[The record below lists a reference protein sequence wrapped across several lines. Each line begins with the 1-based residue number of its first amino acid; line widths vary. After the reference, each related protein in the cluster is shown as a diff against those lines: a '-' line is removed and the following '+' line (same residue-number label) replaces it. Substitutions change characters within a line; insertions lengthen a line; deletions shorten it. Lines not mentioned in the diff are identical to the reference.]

1 MDGSRR
7 PKGRLRDV
15 HPEDEDE
22 GVDSSQVA
30 SSSRIPAPPSQLPP
44 KRLGVPPP
52 PSFGPPSAAKRS
64 TSKLAFEA
72 GEAPGQAPRR
82 KRKGKRQRATPLLGK
97 TKAPTGLESD
107 SSEEP
112 EEDSSKVQ
120 ETGFFQT
127 LWQGATAAIGVVRYV
142 SQFCLYLGIDVAAEP
157 DLITEVDDYLKR
169 PLPEGWS
176 THQTGEDCEYGAGYT
191 YFMNASTG
199 KTQWTRPDE
208 DEFLQHLRSKM
219 KRKPT
224 AGSRLFFA
232 EFRDRNRREKW
243 AALEDQ
249 IDHLSGMRPLL
260 RALPEGSAEPAHA
273 SSSIF
278 HVVLYNRFPVLYPA
292 VVEGFASYFGLGSV
306 AQFAAAELRHFWVA
320 KAVFVD
326 QGAGTVLLA
335 YPLNI
340 FVYWKG
346 FCQDIGVSRPTEPTE
361 PEEKIFPTA
370 AGNAKKQTRA
380 AYSFAAG
387 ARAARAVGC
396 MWTPCAMRL
405 EESAEMVPHSDLA
418 PPEPPMGPATP
429 KAPPTPK
436 QEVEGK
442 ETPRQEAAES
452 GESDPDAG
460 EKETPEEEESTLLH
474 PEADSGEADAAVA
487 AAAAAAEAAAEAAE
501 AAEAAP
507 SPEAAVSSKEAEKT
521 LLPEAPEAEALAETV
536 DQPQLEEDESTLPQP
551 EAEPVEAADAASPM
565 EEAVSA
571 EASPTPVPEH
581 AEPAEPSVE
590 ATSAE
595 GPTEEAP
602 AEVPEVPSSP
612 RSSSLFSLAE
622 QLQLQQ
628 GDEPRRIVE
637 ILEELERIPVT
648 VELLRQTQLGV
659 ISQPFKDHDDA
670 DVRKVAKRLRRSWK
684 DLIAATAEA
693 NEAPMPPAEEVSMP
707 DTAVAPEAQH
717 GMVPPE
723 KEEELT
729 VEEEAD
735 KLLKE
740 MEEINTKMD
749 SPKLQ
754 RKVGGTEDATELFG
768 STPREPQLEH
778 VGAPK
783 HLFRPSSASSAAPR
797 RHSAVQ
803 DADEV
808 FGKSPRDGA
817 WETPEHV
824 GAPKHLLRP
833 TSAQARR
840 PSLEEVLSGSA
851 PPAKGTF
858 ARAATLSLNPLP
870 PTPLP
875 STAAPPPPKQLP
887 KAPAPP
893 KQLPAAKQAPQLPA
907 PKALPAMPAKAE
919 KVLPKAEAE
928 MEQKVSEAAPAP
940 EPPTVGELAPEP
952 PKVAEAPTTPP
963 KVSEPSPVQSAQP
976 AEPAVSMAPR
986 VMALLPPAPLPPA
999 PAPAPASAPPPPPKT
1014 GSPSRKKPSM
1024 APLPP
1029 VPEIE
1034 QAQAEQ
1040 EASSESSEELL
1051 PETPVAKHAA
1061 QAAPAPPT
1069 AAGYPKMAEA
1079 PAAPGGGAGYPQ
1091 GELPARPQ
1099 PQMNAGLP
1107 SAARRQRAELVSN
1120 LQYLCRLFL
1129 ETREQLYAAH
1139 EGTETEAI
1147 DSIPTGRDLT
1157 SPELP
1162 ERLQTQSIV
1171 EELEVV
1177 GTRFHYQLQRG
1188 RGPNSGWISSKLKG
1202 RPLLVRADV
1211 RDTGKHL
1218 GNNAPIPELLYVQ
1231 GSEKHGTLR
1240 EVQGTLDDLEQGV
1253 LKHLEGNPS
1262 AASKQFQGLLED
1274 MLFLAWRRENRQ
1286 RVLLFLGKQLEFC
1299 SKKPQLKEAARII
1312 CEELC
1317 LVSWASSM
1325 VDVEYYSFRDE
1336 QSPLV
1341 LLCGFGGSHL
1351 DDLQPAIEH
1360 WTEKGFGVLAF
1371 GPARLG
1377 REDMLDLI
1385 HAKLLE
1391 LSRGR
1396 SVFVHLFSDGGFGFA
1411 RALLSMWDES
1421 WRKQQTQEDPHLALK
1436 CIICDGA
1443 GLLPHEDVPIDPT
1456 DESPVEPLQPEATGN
1471 SEALKQMT
1479 FTALAFFTGCGLN
1492 MLMNFGA
1499 CQAFHEEPANSFGKT
1514 LVESA
1519 NSGQLAG
1526 KLSSAPRG
1534 PLLGIWRL
1542 LREVPVLL
1550 IASKGDRVV
1559 PLERSLSLVT
1569 WFRKLPERQLVQGQR
1584 WKETSILEEDGMAV
1598 HTLIL
1603 EKALHCKAMTSHAVE
1618 YWEAVD
1624 DLANCDGL
1632 REELDAVRFRRL
1644 LEETLGQSHG
1654 AMPKPLIRLLRSFG
1668 RRALYG
1674 RRRSPY
1680 GRRAFAQFQQA
1691 CTGQGPKGFVLGAV
1705 PQILR
1710 LMDRLVDE
1718 GRRTMPDAVEDGGDD
1733 PWLDGMP
1740 EETEK
1745 GRGLPDWEKLDG
1757 ILSEPQ
1763 NLESLQ
1769 AEADAF
1775 LAETSMPKP
1784 LCLSKAE
1791 RAETTAEPPDSGSF
1805 APRGRRPATAVP
1817 GDDGAD
1823 AKQGR
1828 RLFASVG
1835 PYYSCDPE
1843 LLLKVAK
1850 APLPNLDTLVRFL
1863 RGDRIRVVSMGTCD
1877 GQRDFSM
1884 TFSSRI

>member
-1 MDGSRR
+1 
-7 PKGRLRDV
+7 
-15 HPEDEDE
+15 
-22 GVDSSQVA
+22 
-30 SSSRIPAPPSQLPP
+30 
-44 KRLGVPPP
+44 
-52 PSFGPPSAAKRS
+52 
-64 TSKLAFEA
+64 
-72 GEAPGQAPRR
+72 
-82 KRKGKRQRATPLLGK
+82 
-97 TKAPTGLESD
+97 
-107 SSEEP
+107 
-112 EEDSSKVQ
+112 
-120 ETGFFQT
+120 
-127 LWQGATAAIGVVRYV
+127 
-142 SQFCLYLGIDVAAEP
+142 
-157 DLITEVDDYLKR
+157 
-169 PLPEGWS
+169 
-176 THQTGEDCEYGAGYT
+176 
-191 YFMNASTG
+191 
-199 KTQWTRPDE
+199 
-208 DEFLQHLRSKM
+208 
-219 KRKPT
+219 
-224 AGSRLFFA
+224 
-232 EFRDRNRREKW
+232 
-243 AALEDQ
+243 
-249 IDHLSGMRPLL
+249 
-260 RALPEGSAEPAHA
+260 
-273 SSSIF
+273 
-278 HVVLYNRFPVLYPA
+278 
-292 VVEGFASYFGLGSV
+292 
-306 AQFAAAELRHFWVA
+306 
-320 KAVFVD
+320 
-326 QGAGTVLLA
+326 
-335 YPLNI
+335 
-340 FVYWKG
+340 
-346 FCQDIGVSRPTEPTE
+346 
-361 PEEKIFPTA
+361 
-370 AGNAKKQTRA
+370 
-380 AYSFAAG
+380 
-387 ARAARAVGC
+387 
-396 MWTPCAMRL
+396 
-405 EESAEMVPHSDLA
+405 MVPHSDLA

-487 AAAAAAEAAAEAAE
+487 AAAAAAEAAE

-1139 EGTETEAI
+1139 EGTETEA
-1147 DSIPTGRDLT
+1147 
-1157 SPELP
+1157 
-1162 ERLQTQSIV
+1162 
-1171 EELEVV
+1171 
-1177 GTRFHYQLQRG
+1177 
-1188 RGPNSGWISSKLKG
+1188 
-1202 RPLLVRADV
+1202 
-1211 RDTGKHL
+1211 
-1218 GNNAPIPELLYVQ
+1218 
-1231 GSEKHGTLR
+1231 
-1240 EVQGTLDDLEQGV
+1240 
-1253 LKHLEGNPS
+1253 
-1262 AASKQFQGLLED
+1262 
-1274 MLFLAWRRENRQ
+1274 
-1286 RVLLFLGKQLEFC
+1286 
-1299 SKKPQLKEAARII
+1299 
-1312 CEELC
+1312 
-1317 LVSWASSM
+1317 
-1325 VDVEYYSFRDE
+1325 
-1336 QSPLV
+1336 
-1341 LLCGFGGSHL
+1341 
-1351 DDLQPAIEH
+1351 
-1360 WTEKGFGVLAF
+1360 
-1371 GPARLG
+1371 
-1377 REDMLDLI
+1377 
-1385 HAKLLE
+1385 
-1391 LSRGR
+1391 
-1396 SVFVHLFSDGGFGFA
+1396 
-1411 RALLSMWDES
+1411 
-1421 WRKQQTQEDPHLALK
+1421 
-1436 CIICDGA
+1436 
-1443 GLLPHEDVPIDPT
+1443 
-1456 DESPVEPLQPEATGN
+1456 
-1471 SEALKQMT
+1471 
-1479 FTALAFFTGCGLN
+1479 
-1492 MLMNFGA
+1492 
-1499 CQAFHEEPANSFGKT
+1499 
-1514 LVESA
+1514 
-1519 NSGQLAG
+1519 
-1526 KLSSAPRG
+1526 
-1534 PLLGIWRL
+1534 
-1542 LREVPVLL
+1542 
-1550 IASKGDRVV
+1550 
-1559 PLERSLSLVT
+1559 
-1569 WFRKLPERQLVQGQR
+1569 
-1584 WKETSILEEDGMAV
+1584 
-1598 HTLIL
+1598 
-1603 EKALHCKAMTSHAVE
+1603 
-1618 YWEAVD
+1618 
-1624 DLANCDGL
+1624 NCDGL

-1718 GRRTMPDAVEDGGDD
+1718 GRRTMPDAVEVGGDD

-1850 APLPNLDTLVRFL
+1850 APLPNLDTLVNSLVPGAELTTEGLLLQLADEELVVMAYALEQVAEAASRRLVKDLEVRDEL
-1863 RGDRIRVVSMGTCD
+1863 RSTCMHRREYLQLLE
-1877 GQRDFSM
+1877 GAL
-1884 TFSSRI
+1884 SRN